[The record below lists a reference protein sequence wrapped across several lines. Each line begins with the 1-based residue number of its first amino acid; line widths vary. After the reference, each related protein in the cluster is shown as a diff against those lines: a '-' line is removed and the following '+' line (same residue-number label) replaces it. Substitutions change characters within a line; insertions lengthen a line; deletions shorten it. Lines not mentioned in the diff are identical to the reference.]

1 MHEKQNKVESVAL
14 WEREWGGKI
23 SFSHGESN
31 SRGVAILIQ
40 NNIDIDII
48 DTKSDKN
55 GRYILVHCKINAKSL
70 ILLNIYCP
78 TKDKPNEQMAFLDE
92 VNKLL
97 SNYNEDEI
105 IVGGDLNTYLD
116 ENLDKKGNRLE
127 LKSGYT
133 IGWNGLMENLNLVD
147 IWRLRKSRYNELTL
161 EVV

>member
-1 MHEKQNKVESVAL
+1 MTS
-14 WEREWGGKI
+14 
-23 SFSHGESN
+23 
-31 SRGVAILIQ
+31 
-40 NNIDIDII
+40 
-48 DTKSDKN
+48 
-55 GRYILVHCKINAKSL
+55 
-70 ILLNIYCP
+70 P

-105 IVGGDLNTYLD
+105 IVDGDLNTYLD